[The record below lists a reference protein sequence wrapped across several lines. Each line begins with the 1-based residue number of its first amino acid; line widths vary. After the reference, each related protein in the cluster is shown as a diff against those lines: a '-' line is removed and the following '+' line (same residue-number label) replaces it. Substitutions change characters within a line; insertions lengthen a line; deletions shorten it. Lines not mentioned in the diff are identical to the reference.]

1 MVSINS
7 KGYNLAEVEIS
18 TKLVVG
24 ASTEIGVA
32 SVVDELKTFAEFGL
46 MRIQAQ
52 IDMSGVDIDFN
63 GTVACNLCANG
74 FEFHT
79 VTYYSDQVTGGDP
92 IIIGGQ
98 VYVDGE
104 AAKVHLTAQVV
115 S

>member
-24 ASTEIGVA
+24 ASTEIGDAGVVA
-32 SVVDELKTFAEFGL
+32 ALKTFADSGI
-46 MRIQAQ
+46 MRIKAQ
-52 IDMSGVDIDFN
+52 IEMSGVDIDFD
-63 GTVACNLCANG
+63 GTVGCNLCTNG

-98 VYVDGE
+98 IYVDG
-104 AAKVHLTAQVV
+104 AKTKVHLTAQTV